1 MRNNVEGGE
10 PRVLKEVSLKTISKK
25 EGEAAKL
32 EVPFILPALL
42 GACIPLPLAYV
53 HAPIPQ
59 VDVLRR
65 INHPHI
71 CAFFSHW
78 DDPSAV
84 AIVMEYAAGGD
95 LARLIERRVTG
106 NAARLLPGQIA
117 TYAIQVLRG
126 IFQPNLSDL
135 SMTFA

>member
-1 MRNNVEGGE
+1 MHPTPLSVC
-10 PRVLKEVSLKTISKK
+10 
-25 EGEAAKL
+25 
-32 EVPFILPALL
+32 
-42 GACIPLPLAYV
+42 AC
-53 HAPIPQ
+53 IPQ

-78 DDPSAV
+78 DDPSAL

-106 NAARLLPGQIA
+106 NAARLPPGQIA

-126 IFQPNLSDL
+126 IFQPHLCDL